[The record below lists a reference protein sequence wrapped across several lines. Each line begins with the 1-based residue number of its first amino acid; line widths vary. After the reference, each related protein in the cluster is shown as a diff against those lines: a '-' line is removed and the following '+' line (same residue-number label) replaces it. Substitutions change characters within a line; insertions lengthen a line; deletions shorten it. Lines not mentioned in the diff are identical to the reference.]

1 MALVIAVVVAA
12 ATEAEGRA
20 EPGAYAFAAGLGALV
35 LLRRRAPRLMLAL
48 TVFGIFAYYTAGF
61 VPIGMALPA
70 VAALYSAAELRRTGW
85 AVGAGA
91 VLLAVA
97 TYYRIGDTDPS
108 AYLTVYD
115 FLTNVALVAAAIAL
129 GVAVRLGREARER
142 AAQIR
147 ALTAAEEARAADRRM
162 QAERL
167 RIARDLHDVV
177 GHNLSVV
184 ALHANVA
191 AEAVGRDDGAA
202 LGALDHVRSAT
213 SNTLH
218 ELRATVKL
226 LRGRDGAPAGG
237 TADGSAA
244 ARGNPAR
251 GAPGL
256 AGIETLVA
264 PARSTGLDVVVD
276 VDVPPGSIDAAADAA
291 ASRIV
296 TEALTNVLRH
306 SGARHARVTVTVS
319 RPGGAGTAGG
329 SAGTHDDGLP
339 AGDRLRVEVTDDG
352 AGAGRAPEGSGISG
366 MRERAHLLGG
376 VLRAGDAPGGGFTVV
391 AQLPARL
398 DA

>member
-1 MALVIAVVVAA
+1 MALVVAVVIAA
-12 ATEAEGRA
+12 ATENAGSA

-35 LLRRRAPRLMLAL
+35 LLRRRAPRLMLVL
-48 TVFGIFAYYTAGF
+48 TVLGIFAYYTLGF

-85 AVGAGA
+85 AVAAGV

-97 TYYRIGDTDPS
+97 TYFRVTGSEPS

-115 FLTNVALVAAAIAL
+115 FLTNVALVAAAVAL

-147 ALTAAEEARAADRRM
+147 ALTAAQEARAAERRM

-167 RIARDLHDVV
+167 RIARDLHDAV

-191 AEAVGRDDGAA
+191 AEAVGRDDDAA
-202 LGALDHVRSAT
+202 RGALERVRSAA
-213 SNTLH
+213 SDTLH
-218 ELRATVKL
+218 ELRATVKV
-226 LRGRDGAPAGG
+226 LRGGDTMPTTGVI
-237 TADGSAA
+237 
-244 ARGNPAR
+244 
-251 GAPGL
+251 GL
-256 AGIETLVA
+256 AGIDALVA

-276 VDVPPGSIDAAADAA
+276 VDVPPGSIDAAVDAA

-306 SGARHARVTVTVS
+306 SGARRARVAVTVAE
-319 RPGGAGTAGG
+319 PGAPGRLDAAGG
-329 SAGTHDDGLP
+329 SSGPRDDGSP
-339 AGDRLRVEVTDDG
+339 AGGRLRIEVSDDG
-352 AGAGRAPEGSGISG
+352 AGAGAASEGSGISG

-376 VLRAGDAPGGGFTVV
+376 TLRAGDAPAGGFAVV
-391 AQLPARL
+391 AELPATL
-398 DA
+398 DP